1 MLLFRNYSIVKGEVE
16 KSLSDANYIDAL
28 LKMRSLKE
36 PIDKY
41 FDEVLV
47 MDKDEEIRRNR
58 ISMLWEIRDLFF
70 KLADFSKI
78 NT

>member
-1 MLLFRNYSIVKGEVE
+1 
-16 KSLSDANYIDAL
+16 
-28 LKMRSLKE
+28 
-36 PIDKY
+36 
-41 FDEVLV
+41 

-58 ISMLWEIRDLFF
+58 ISMLWGIRDLFF

>member
-1 MLLFRNYSIVKGEVE
+1 VE
-16 KSLSDANYIDAL
+16 KSLSERNYIDAI